1 MSQLLLL
8 GEYEKIL
15 ISIIIFDFSSVLVL
29 GELTV
34 IKFSP
39 WFGLCLGTNIS
50 HPRQPFSLSFE
61 SFLKFVKF
69 EGRAGEKINLFK
81 SFLKSSQ
88 NFSLFGDKSVA
99 VSHDVRG
106 V

>member
-1 MSQLLLL
+1 VSQLLLL
-8 GEYEKIL
+8 EEYKKIL

-50 HPRQPFSLSFE
+50 HPRQPFSLSYE

-69 EGRAGEKINLFK
+69 EGRAGNFFFFFFFKKKI
-81 SFLKSSQ
+81 FLKI
-88 NFSLFGDKSVA
+88 
-99 VSHDVRG
+99 VSKFLPIWG
-106 V
+106 QKCCS

>member
-1 MSQLLLL
+1 VSQLLLL
-8 GEYEKIL
+8 EEYKKIL

-50 HPRQPFSLSFE
+50 HPRQPFSLSYE

-69 EGRAGEKINLFK
+69 EGRAGNFFFFFFCKKI
-81 SFLKSSQ
+81 FLKI
-88 NFSLFGDKSVA
+88 
-99 VSHDVRG
+99 VSKFLPIWG
-106 V
+106 QKCCS